1 MSDNQN
7 YSRSYL
13 HHGHG
18 DEDEDEE
25 LDRHHLEF
33 VHELIQNLTKA

>member
-33 VHELIQNLTKA
+33 VNEWIWNLTEA